1 GHLGVS
7 DGHAVARSTRAL
19 RTLEGCSQTVPAMVR
34 KWRFHAGF
42 RDYVPRCRQRVPDVE
57 KFGFDRTLLTK
68 WWASSPIARGA
79 SRRRASL
86 AIGGAKM
93 EDHHDA
99 RAEESD
105 SSQGWLTGTRQAARQ
120 RVAGMQGDGI

>member
-1 GHLGVS
+1 MEIAEKGSSKHPAG
-7 DGHAVARSTRAL
+7 DAVARSQKGLAMQRSGEGASVWWAERAYFDHKHYL
-19 RTLEGCSQTVPAMVR
+19 
-34 KWRFHAGF
+34 
-42 RDYVPRCRQRVPDVE
+42 E

-120 RVAGMQGDGI
+120 RVAGLQGDGIQPR